1 MQLSISMIIAI
12 IWKKKTWVKI
22 YGKRKLGLKYM
33 EKENREGQF
42 MHKEKEH

>member
-1 MQLSISMIIAI
+1 LINGWKTYFFIFFKGTAI
-12 IWKKKTWVKI
+12 DLLEL
-22 YGKRKLGLKYM
+22 KLRLKYM